1 VSRRPLTLAA
11 RDPRRPGILPNVPQ
25 IETPEAITLEYETF
39 GSAADP
45 PLLMVAGYGMQLIG
59 WPRPFAQMLAA
70 GGRYV
75 IIYDNRDNGL
85 SQKLDGVSANTD
97 KVMATAASGD
107 YAAARRL
114 APYTLSEMAQDG
126 LGLLTA
132 LGIAQA
138 HILGA
143 SLGGMIA
150 QTMAIEHPERVLTL
164 TSMMSSTGEPE
175 YGQAT
180 QETLEIL
187 LTPSP
192 DDREGYIEASKS
204 WTAWRSRKYP
214 DLEFVMQLAADSYD
228 RGRYPEGDN
237 RQLAAMLASGSR
249 AAGLRN
255 LQTPTLVIHGLDDT
269 LIAPSGGE
277 RTAELVTG
285 ARLMLV
291 EDMGHDRPAPLWPAL
306 TGAILE
312 HTADL
317 APQTA

>member
-1 VSRRPLTLAA
+1 
-11 RDPRRPGILPNVPQ
+11 VPQ
-25 IETPEAITLEYETF
+25 IETPEAIKLEYESF
-39 GSAADP
+39 GSPADP

-59 WPRPFAQMLAA
+59 WPRAFAQLLAD

-85 SQKLDGVSANTD
+85 SQKLDGVPANTE
-97 KVMATAASGD
+97 KVMATAGSGD
-107 YAAARRL
+107 YEAARAL

-138 HILGA
+138 HVLGA
-143 SLGGMIA
+143 SMGGMIA

-164 TSMMSSTGEPE
+164 TSMMSTTGEPE
-175 YGQAT
+175 YGQSS

-192 DDREGYIEASKS
+192 DDRDGYIEASKA

-214 DLEFVMQLAADSYD
+214 DVEFVMQLAADSYD
-228 RGRYPEGDN
+228 RSRCPDGDS
-237 RQLAAMLASGSR
+237 RQLAAMLASGPR
-249 AAGLRN
+249 AEGLRN

-269 LIAPSGGE
+269 LIAPTGGE
-277 RTAELVTG
+277 RTAELVPG

-291 EDMGHDRPAPLWPAL
+291 EDMGHDRPQPLWRELAD
-306 TGAILE
+306 AILE
-312 HTADL
+312 HTAGVV
-317 APQTA
+317 A